1 MALKKDKLY
10 ICFHKPKGLLGYL
23 ITLRTFGKYAHCEM
37 VLNDYVYY
45 TNPGGARI
53 KPFIYKSYMD
63 IYEINLPFSVDYFIE
78 QFKKYQGKGYDYWAI
93 VLSQLLELDIED
105 KERYFCSELCL
116 ILINK
121 LMDDS
126 LTYNLKSIKANQ
138 FSPSKLYKYLKFMEI
153 IGEKEW

>member
-1 MALKKDKLY
+1 MELERDKLY
-10 ICFHKPKGLLGYL
+10 ISFHKPKSLLGYL
-23 ITLRTFGKYAHCEM
+23 ILLGLLGNTLIAK
-37 VLNDYVYY
+37 LYY
-45 TNPGGARI
+45 TNPGGVRI
-53 KPFIYKSYMD
+53 KPFVYKNYMD
-63 IYEINLPFSVDYFIE
+63 IYEIKLPFDVDYFIK

-121 LMDDS
+121 LTDDS
-126 LTYNLKSIKANQ
+126 LTYNLKAIKANQ

-153 IGEKEW
+153 IGEKEQ

>member
-1 MALKKDKLY
+1 MELEKDKLY
-10 ICFHKPKGLLGYL
+10 ISFHKPKSLLGYL
-23 ITLRTFGKYAHCEM
+23 ITFRTFGKYAHCEM
-37 VLNDYVYY
+37 ILNDYVYY

-53 KPFIYKSYMD
+53 KPFIYKEYMD
-63 IYEINLPFSVDYFIE
+63 IYEIKLPFDVDFFIS
-78 QFKKYQGKGYDYWAI
+78 QFKKCQGAGYDYWAI
-93 VLSQLLELDIED
+93 LLSQLLELDIED

-138 FSPSKLYKYLKFMEI
+138 FSPAKLYKYLKFMQI
-153 IGEKEW
+153 IGEKN

>member
-1 MALKKDKLY
+1 MKLKKDKLY
-10 ICFHKPKGLLGYL
+10 IWFHKPQGLLGYL
-23 ITLRTFGKYAHCEM
+23 IVLRTLGKYAHCEM
-37 VLNDYVYY
+37 ILNGYIYY

-53 KPFIYKSYMD
+53 KPFIYKNYMD
-63 IYEINLPFSVDYFIE
+63 IYEINLPFSVDFFID

-121 LMDDS
+121 LTNDS

-138 FSPSKLYKYLKFMEI
+138 FSPSKLYKYLKFMKI
-153 IGEKEW
+153 IREKEK